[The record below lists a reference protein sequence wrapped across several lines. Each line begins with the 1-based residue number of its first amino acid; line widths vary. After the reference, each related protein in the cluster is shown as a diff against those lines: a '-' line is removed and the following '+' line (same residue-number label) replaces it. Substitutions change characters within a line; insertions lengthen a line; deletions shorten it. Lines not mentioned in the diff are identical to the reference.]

1 MTKAETAR
9 PQIVELPIRGMT
21 CASCVARVERAL
33 RRVEGVRSASVNL
46 ATEQA
51 TVEVEPGL
59 DLLRLKAAVEEAG
72 YEVAPAQV
80 TLRVTGMTC
89 ASCVA
94 RVERAL
100 RRVPGV
106 LEARVNLA
114 AETATVDYLPG
125 TVSVADLKAAVEA
138 AGYGAEELR
147 QAEEAA
153 LEREHA
159 AELRDLFRRFVFAA
173 AVAALTFVL
182 TMLAAYTR
190 HHLVTGIG
198 PVDRLIEALAHP
210 VALAFGPNPF
220 LLNLLLLV
228 LATPVQFWAGW
239 RFYRGAWGALRHRT
253 ADMNTLIAVGTSAAY
268 LYSALATFFP
278 GWFVA
283 GGVVPDVYFD
293 TSATII
299 ALILLG
305 RYLELRARVQTSAA
319 IRKLVGLQPR
329 TARRLINGLEEEVPV
344 EAVRVGDLLLVR
356 PGERIPVDGVVV
368 DGASA
373 VDESMVTGESMPAE
387 KVPGSRVI
395 GGTVNLAGALVVRAT
410 AVGEGTVLA
419 RIIRLVREAQGSKAP
434 IQRLVD
440 QVAAVFVPA
449 VIGVAGLTFVVWLVF
464 GPQPALTPAMLR
476 AVAVLIIACPC
487 ALGLATPTAIM
498 VGTGRGAELGILIRN
513 AEALERAHRL
523 DTIILDK
530 TGTLTAG
537 RPEVVAVYP
546 VNGLN
551 AAELLRIAAA
561 AERRS
566 EHPLARA
573 ILRRAEAEGLAVP
586 EPAEFRYRPG
596 WGVEAVVDGRR
607 VLVGSDRLL
616 AEVGVDV
623 DGLGPSLEMARSRGQ
638 TAVFVVVDGRLGG
651 AVVLADTVKPG
662 ARDAVG
668 AFRRLGLDVIMVTG
682 DSQQTARAVAAELGI
697 ERVFAEVLPED
708 KARVVRQLQA
718 EGRRVGVVG
727 DGINDAPALAA
738 ADVGIAVGTGT
749 DVAMETADI
758 TLVGGDLRLVAAAI
772 ALSRA
777 TVRTIRQNLFWAFI
791 YNVVLIPVAAGAL
804 VPFGGPALNP
814 MLAALAMAFSSV
826 SVVSNSLRLRRFRPP
841 VAA

>member
-1 MTKAETAR
+1 MTRAETSR
-9 PQIVELPIRGMT
+9 PQTLQLPIRGMT

-46 ATEQA
+46 AAEQA

-59 DLLRLKAAVEEAG
+59 DPARLKQAVEAAG
-72 YEVAPAQV
+72 YEVVPAQV

-100 RRVPGV
+100 KRVPGV
-106 LEARVNLA
+106 VDARVNLA
-114 AETATVDYLPG
+114 AGTATVEYLPG
-125 TVSVADLKAAVEA
+125 ALAVVDLKAAVEA
-138 AGYGAEELR
+138 AGYGAEELGGR
-147 QAEEAA
+147 EDEAA
-153 LEREHA
+153 DREHA
-159 AELRDLFRRFVFAA
+159 AELRDLLRRFVFAG
-173 AVAALTFVL
+173 AVAVVTFVL
-182 TMLAAYTR
+182 TMLAAHTR
-190 HHLVTGIG
+190 QHLVTGIG
-198 PVDRLIEALAHP
+198 PVDRLIEGLAHP
-210 VALAFGPNPF
+210 VALVFGPNPF
-220 LLNLLLLV
+220 VLNLFLLV

-239 RFYRGAWGALRHRT
+239 RFYRGTWAALRHRT

-268 LYSALATFFP
+268 FYSALATFFP

-319 IRKLVGLQPR
+319 IRRLMGLQPR
-329 TARRLINGLEEEVPV
+329 TARRIVAGREEEVPV
-344 EAVRVGDLLLVR
+344 ESVQVGDLLLVR
-356 PGERIPVDGVVV
+356 PGEQVPVDGVVV
-368 DGASA
+368 EGESA
-373 VDESMVTGESMPAE
+373 VDESMVTGESMPVE
-387 KVPGSRVI
+387 KSPGARVI
-395 GGTVNLAGALVVRAT
+395 GGTVNLAGAMVIRTT

-449 VIGVAGLTFVVWLVF
+449 VIGVAALTFAVWLVF
-464 GPQPALTPAMLR
+464 GPEPAFTPALLR
-476 AVAVLIIACPC
+476 AIAVLIIACPC

-498 VGTGRGAELGILIRN
+498 VGTGKGAELGILIRN

-523 DTIILDK
+523 DTIVLDK

-537 RPEVVAVYP
+537 RPEVVAVEP
-546 VNGLN
+546 ANGL
-551 AAELLRIAAA
+551 APAEVLRLAAA

-573 ILRRAEAEGLAVP
+573 IQRRAEAEGLDLP
-586 EPAEFRYRPG
+586 DPADFRYRPG
-596 WGVEAVVDGRR
+596 WGVEAVVDGRK
-607 VLVGSDRLL
+607 VLVGSERLL
-616 AEVGVDV
+616 AGIEV
-623 DGLGPSLEMARSRGQ
+623 DGLGPNLESARSQGR

-651 AVVLADTVKPG
+651 VITLADPLKPG
-662 ARDAVG
+662 AREAVE

-682 DSQQTARAVAAELGI
+682 DSRRTADAIAAQVGI
-697 ERVFAEVLPED
+697 RRVFAEVLPED
-708 KARVVRQLQA
+708 KARVVRELQA
-718 EGRRVGVVG
+718 EGRRVGMVG

-738 ADVGIAVGTGT
+738 ADVGIAIGTGT
-749 DVAMETADI
+749 DIAMETADI

-777 TVRTIRQNLFWAFI
+777 TVGTIRQNLFWAFA
-791 YNVVLIPVAAGAL
+791 YNVVLIPVAAGVL

>member
-1 MTKAETAR
+1 MTKANLSK
-9 PQIVELPIRGMT
+9 PQTIELPIRGMT
-21 CASCVARVERAL
+21 CASCVVRVERAL

-51 TVEVEPGL
+51 TVEVEPGV
-59 DLLRLKAAVEEAG
+59 DLARLKLAVEEAG

-80 TLRVTGMTC
+80 TLRVSGMTC

-100 RRVPGV
+100 KRVPGV
-106 LEARVNLA
+106 LDARVNLA
-114 AETATVDYLPG
+114 AETATVDHLPG
-125 TVSVADLKAAVEA
+125 AVTVGDLKAAVEA

-147 QAEEAA
+147 RPEEAA
-153 LEREHA
+153 FDREHA
-159 AELRDLFRRFVFAA
+159 AELRDMRRRFVFAA
-173 AVAALTFVL
+173 AIAVVTFVL
-182 TMLAAYTR
+182 TMLAAHSR
-190 HHLVTGIG
+190 HPLTTGIG
-198 PVDRLIEALAHP
+198 PVDQLIEVLAHP
-210 VALAFGPNPF
+210 VALVFGQNPF
-220 LLNLLLLV
+220 VLNLLLLV

-268 LYSALATFFP
+268 FYSALATFFP

-293 TSATII
+293 TSDTII

-319 IRKLVGLQPR
+319 IRKLIGLQPR
-329 TARRLINGLEEEVPV
+329 TARRLSNGLEQEIPV

-356 PGERIPVDGVVV
+356 PGERVPVDGVVV
-368 DGASA
+368 DGAST

-387 KVPGSRVI
+387 KVPGGRVI
-395 GGTVNLAGALVVRAT
+395 GGTVNLAGALVIRAT

-440 QVAAVFVPA
+440 QVSAVFVPA
-449 VIGVAGLTFVVWLVF
+449 VIGVAALTFGFWLAF
-464 GPQPALTPAMLR
+464 GPEPAFTPAMLR
-476 AVAVLIIACPC
+476 AIAVLIIACPC

-498 VGTGRGAELGILIRN
+498 VGTGRGAESGILIRN

-523 DTIILDK
+523 DTIVLDK

-537 RPEVVAVYP
+537 RPEVVAVHP
-546 VNGLN
+546 VNGL
-551 AAELLRIAAA
+551 APVELLGLAAA

-573 ILRRAEAEGLAVP
+573 ILRRAEAEGLSVP
-586 EPAEFRYRPG
+586 EPADFRYRPG

-607 VLVGSDRLL
+607 VLVGGDRLL
-616 AEVGVDV
+616 AEVGAGA
-623 DGLGPSLEMARSRGQ
+623 DGLGPNLEAARRRGQ

-651 AVVLADTVKPG
+651 LVTLADTLKPG
-662 ARDAVG
+662 TREAVE
-668 AFRRLGLDVIMVTG
+668 AFHRLGLDVIMVTG
-682 DSQQTARAVAAELGI
+682 DNRQTAEAIAAEAGI
-697 ERVFAEVLPED
+697 SRVIAEVLPED
-708 KARVVRQLQA
+708 KARIVRELQA
-718 EGRRVGVVG
+718 EGRRVGMVG

-738 ADVGIAVGTGT
+738 ADVGIAIGTGT

-758 TLVGGDLRLVAAAI
+758 TLVGGDLRLVVTAI

-777 TVRTIRQNLFWAFI
+777 TVRTIRQNLFWAFV
-791 YNVVLIPVAAGAL
+791 YNVVLIPVAAGVL

-826 SVVSNSLRLRRFRPP
+826 SVVSNSLRLRRFRPA